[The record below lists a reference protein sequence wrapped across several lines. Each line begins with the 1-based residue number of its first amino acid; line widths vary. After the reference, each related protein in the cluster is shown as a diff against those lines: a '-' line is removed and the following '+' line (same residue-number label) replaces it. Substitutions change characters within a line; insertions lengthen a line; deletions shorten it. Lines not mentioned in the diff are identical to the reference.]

1 MADVTAAVRRA
12 IAETGVLKDYVVGTT
27 RIEATF
33 DDVLARTRVVL
44 DGKKQ
49 ARYTLV
55 PATEDGSYRYADV
68 PATLEECRAVVNGLI
83 DSGLTPKCG
92 LDELG
97 WYVLLN
103 GSRLRPQP

>member
-1 MADVTAAVRRA
+1 MADVLAAVRRA
-12 IAETGVLKDYVVGTT
+12 IAETGVLKDYVVAKTQVIVDGT
-27 RIEATF
+27 
-33 DDVLARTRVVL
+33 
-44 DGKKQ
+44 KQ
-49 ARYTLV
+49 AKYTLM

-92 LDELG
+92 LDERG